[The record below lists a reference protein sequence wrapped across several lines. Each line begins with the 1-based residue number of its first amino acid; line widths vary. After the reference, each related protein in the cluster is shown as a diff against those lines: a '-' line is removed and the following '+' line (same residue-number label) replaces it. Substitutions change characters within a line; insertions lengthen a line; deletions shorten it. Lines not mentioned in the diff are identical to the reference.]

1 MPMFRAAEELE
12 KRYAVV
18 TARLLAYAVR
28 GNLAMRRVGGQL
40 LFDELAVAR
49 IFPERRASRP
59 SLGVLGTHRLGQPP
73 SAAE

>member
-18 TARLLAYAVR
+18 TARLLAYAER
-28 GNLAMRRVGGQL
+28 GNLGMRRVGGQL

-49 IFPERRASRP
+49 IFPERQARQAC
-59 SLGVLGTHRLGQPP
+59 LGTLGAQRLGQPP